1 MAKSFD
7 DLELKE
13 NLLRGIYA
21 YGFEIP
27 SSIQSKAVPKIMSG
41 VDLIAQSQSGTGK
54 TGAFS
59 IGSLQQIDEDK
70 NIIQCIIIS
79 HTRELAIQIDNVIQ
93 SLSKYMNINTELCI
107 GGSSVK
113 KNISNIDSIKPHIL
127 VCTPGRLL
135 DLLDRHVIDS
145 TNLKL
150 LVMDEADEIL
160 SLGFKEQIYNIM
172 KYIKP
177 EAQICIFSATYN
189 EKVMELTSKFMT
201 EPEKILVKTA
211 ELTLE
216 GIKQYYIYLE
226 KKEWKYDTLCDLY
239 DSIIAS
245 QTIIYSNYKKE
256 VDRIKDFLENKNFA
270 VSSIHS
276 NVTNDDRKI
285 IMNKFRNGDIRILLS
300 TNLLARGIDVQNVSI
315 VVNFDL
321 PFDNETYIHRIGRSG
336 RFGRK
341 GIAINFVTDNDVNRL
356 KELEQFYNTQIE
368 ELPEDFRGVI

>member
-135 DLLDRHVIDS
+135 DILDRHVIDS